1 MKPLRALALVML
13 FLLLAASAALAGP
26 AGVIELEPGLAA
38 QGQPVLVRV
47 CLPGGADGPRA
58 RLLGNEF
65 ILQRGQGQGQGRDGC
80 WAGAI
85 AADLNAGPGLHELEV
100 VAGGKVLAKR
110 QVKVEAKDYGTRQ
123 ITVAQKY
130 VAPDPQALARHQGE
144 MERQGAVYAS
154 LTPAPLWSGPWRAP
168 LDSEVVGVFGRR
180 SLVNGEARSPHGGV
194 DLRGGVGAPIQSPAG
209 GRVAYVEDTY
219 FGGLVVLIDHGL
231 GVITGYR
238 HLSEAKVAVGQTV
251 RQGQVIGLVGMSGR
265 VTGPHLHFDL
275 HLSGT
280 RVEPLAWIEASRKL
294 ARMLGGV

>member
-1 MKPLRALALVML
+1 MKSLRALALVML
-13 FLLLAASAALAGP
+13 FLLLAASVALAAP
-26 AGVIELEPGLAA
+26 AGVIELEPALAA
-38 QGQPVLVRV
+38 QGQPVLLRV
-47 CLPGGADGPRA
+47 CLPGGAAGPRA

-65 ILQRGQGQGQGRDGC
+65 ILQRGKDGC

-85 AADLNAGPGLHELEV
+85 AADLSAGPGGQELEIV
-100 VAGGKVLAKR
+100 EAGKVIARR

-130 VAPDPQALARHQGE
+130 VAPDPAALARHQGE

-154 LTPAPLWSGPWRAP
+154 LTPAPLWAGAWRTP
-168 LDSEVVGVFGRR
+168 LESEVVGVFGRR
-180 SLVNGEARSPHGGV
+180 SLVNGETRSPHGGV
-194 DLRGGVGAPIQSPAG
+194 DLRGGVGAPIQAPAG

-238 HLSEAKVAVGQTV
+238 HLSETKVAVGQTV
-251 RQGQVIGLVGMSGR
+251 RQGQLIGLVGMSGR

-280 RVEPLAWIEASRKL
+280 RVEPLAWIEASRML
-294 ARMLGGV
+294 ARMLGGE

>member
-1 MKPLRALALVML
+1 VKPLRALALVML
-13 FLLLAASAALAGP
+13 FLLLAASAALAGSDGP

-58 RLLGNEF
+58 RLLGAEF
-65 ILQRGQGQGQGRDGC
+65 ILQRGKDGC
-80 WAGAI
+80 WAGAV
-85 AADLNAGPGLHELEV
+85 AADLNAGPGAHELEV

-130 VAPDPQALARHQGE
+130 VAPDPAALARHQGE

-154 LTPAPLWSGPWRAP
+154 LTPAALWSGPWRAP

-194 DLRGGVGAPIQSPAG
+194 DLRGGVGAPIQAPAG

-238 HLSEAKVAVGQTV
+238 HLSEAKVAVGQMV

-265 VTGPHLHFDL
+265 VKIGRAH
-275 HLSGT
+275 
-280 RVEPLAWIEASRKL
+280 V
-294 ARMLGGV
+294 